1 MTIAPSPASRF
12 ATTFRFV
19 TACRSAMPP
28 LAVGVALMLAGCEP
42 PHLGDAPGSAA
53 APPPASAG
61 QATWRAYADA
71 IAPRYASHPDDKA
84 VAMAYAG
91 ALRRLTQHAQAV
103 AVLQRLA
110 VKNPHDMEVLG
121 AYGKALADA
130 GRLQEA
136 QDVLG
141 RSHTPERPNW
151 SILSAQG
158 SVADQLGDHAGAQ
171 AFYLTALKIVPNQPQ
186 VLSNLGLS
194 YALEHRLPQAEDTLR
209 LAVAQPAADMRE
221 RQNLA
226 LVLSLE
232 GKDADAEAITRRDL
246 PPIDAAESVASMK
259 QMIAQSDTWRS
270 ADGIAGD
277 GRSSVARSKVAISK
291 VVTPKVAKSRDTGP
305 SDASRADARGEPT
318 RTAAAIPPE

>member
-1 MTIAPSPASRF
+1 MTTAPSLASRL
-12 ATTFRFV
+12 A
-19 TACRSAMPP
+19 PP
-28 LAVGVALMLAGCEP
+28 LLALGVALMAAGCDP
-42 PHLGDAPGSAA
+42 QGGLGDATGSLASKPPSAA
-53 APPPASAG
+53 ANEAS
-61 QATWRAYADA
+61 WRAYAEA
-71 IAPRYASHPDDKA
+71 VAPRYAAHPDDKA
-84 VAMAYAG
+84 IAMNYAT

-110 VKNPHDMEVLG
+110 VKNPQDMEVLG

-158 SVADQLGDHAGAQ
+158 SVADQLGDHQGAQ

-221 RQNLA
+221 RQNLV

-232 GKDADAEAITRRDL
+232 GKYAEAEAMTRRDL
-246 PPIDAAESVASMK
+246 APIDAAESVASMK
-259 QMIAQSDTWRS
+259 QMIAQSDTWKRS
-270 ADGIAGD
+270 PGE
-277 GRSSVARSKVAISK
+277 GRSDVAKSVATKSNTAKSDVVKSDDARSKA
-291 VVTPKVAKSRDTGP
+291 A
-305 SDASRADARGEPT
+305 RADAAKVAARREPT
-318 RTAAAIPPE
+318 RTASTSLPE

>member
-1 MTIAPSPASRF
+1 MADAVQNSPRRTGLPILALCL
-12 ATTFRFV
+12 ALAAGGCQTTSLSDV
-19 TACRSAMPP
+19 TGS
-28 LAVGVALMLAGCEP
+28 VG
-42 PHLGDAPGSAA
+42 ST
-53 APPPASAG
+53 PPPAGSDEAHL
-61 QATWRAYADA
+61 RLYADA
-71 IAPRYASHPDDKA
+71 VAPRYAAHPDDKPI
-84 VAMAYAG
+84 AMNYAT
-91 ALRRLTQHAQAV
+91 ALRGLTQHAQAV

-110 VKNPHDMEVLG
+110 VKNPHDMDVLA

-151 SILSAQG
+151 SVLSAQG

-171 AFYLTALKIVPNQPQ
+171 GFYVAALKIVPNQPQ

-194 YALEHRLPQAEDTLR
+194 YALEHRLTDAEASLR
-209 LAVAQPAADMRE
+209 RAVAQPTADMRE

-232 GKDADAEAITRRDL
+232 GKDAEAESITRRDL

-259 QMIAQSDTWRS
+259 QMIAQSDTWKGNAAMEGGAQARKARTASS
-270 ADGIAGD
+270 A
-277 GRSSVARSKVAISK
+277 
-291 VVTPKVAKSRDTGP
+291 VAKSSTNKAVADRAGP
-305 SDASRADARGEPT
+305 PADATAAARAT
-318 RTAAAIPPE
+318 RTAASDGFN

>member
-1 MTIAPSPASRF
+1 MPTAPSPASRPV
-12 ATTFRFV
+12 RFHP
-19 TACRSAMPP
+19 AMA
-28 LAVGVALMLAGCEP
+28 LLVLGAALMMGGCEP
-42 PHLGDAPGSAA
+42 PHLGDVTGSTTAK
-53 APPPASAG
+53 PPPAGAG

-71 IAPRYASHPDDKA
+71 MAPRYAAHPDDKA
-84 VAMAYAG
+84 VAMAYAS
-91 ALRRLTQHAQAV
+91 ALRKLTQHAQAV

-110 VKNPHDMEVLG
+110 IKDPHDMEVLG

-158 SVADQLGDHAGAQ
+158 SVADQLGDHGGAQ

-232 GKDADAEAITRRDL
+232 GKYAEAEAITRRDL
-246 PPIDAAESVASMK
+246 APIDAAESVASMR
-259 QMIAQSDTWRS
+259 QMIAQSDVWK
-270 ADGIAGD
+270 GNAGD
-277 GRSSVARSKVAISK
+277 GRSNVARVTKPGEAPTGKVA
-291 VVTPKVAKSRDTGP
+291 
-305 SDASRADARGEPT
+305 ARREPT
-318 RTAAAIPPE
+318 RTASVTLPE

>member
-1 MTIAPSPASRF
+1 M
-12 ATTFRFV
+12 
-19 TACRSAMPP
+19 
-28 LAVGVALMLAGCEP
+28 
-42 PHLGDAPGSAA
+42 
-53 APPPASAG
+53 
-61 QATWRAYADA
+61 
-71 IAPRYASHPDDKA
+71 
-84 VAMAYAG
+84 
-91 ALRRLTQHAQAV
+91 
-103 AVLQRLA
+103 LQRLA

-158 SVADQLGDHAGAQ
+158 SVADQLGDHQGAQ

-209 LAVAQPAADMRE
+209 RAVAQPAADMRE

-232 GKDADAEAITRRDL
+232 GKYAEAETITRRDL
-246 PPIDAAESVASMK
+246 APIDAAESVASMR
-259 QMIAQSDTWRS
+259 QMIAQSDTWRPDARKGS
-270 ADGIAGD
+270 AGD
-277 GRSSVARSKVAISK
+277 GRSSVAKSKTAASGDAKAGVAQ
-291 VVTPKVAKSRDTGP
+291 VV
-305 SDASRADARGEPT
+305 ARGAPT
-318 RTAAAIPPE
+318 RTASASAPE

>member
-1 MTIAPSPASRF
+1 MTDVPSL
-12 ATTFRFV
+12 ATRLAT
-19 TACRSAMPP
+19 P
-28 LAVGVALMLAGCEP
+28 LVAIGLALMMGGCEGP
-42 PHLGDAPGSAA
+42 SLGDVPGSSAA
-53 APPPASAG
+53 KPPPAAANEAS
-61 QATWRAYADA
+61 WRAYAETV
-71 IAPRYASHPDDKA
+71 APRYAAHPDDKA
-84 VAMAYAG
+84 IAMNYAS

-158 SVADQLGDHAGAQ
+158 SVADQLGDHQGAQ
-171 AFYLTALKIVPNQPQ
+171 SFYLTALKIVPNQPQ

-209 LAVAQPAADMRE
+209 LAVAQPTADMRE

-232 GKDADAEAITRRDL
+232 GKYADAEAITRRDL

-259 QMIAQSDTWRS
+259 RMIAQSDTWK
-270 ADGIAGD
+270 GNAGD
-277 GRSSVARSKVAISK
+277 GRSSVARSEGPRATERGPDAAKVA
-291 VVTPKVAKSRDTGP
+291 
-305 SDASRADARGEPT
+305 ARRTPT
-318 RTAAAIPPE
+318 RTASATLPE

>member
-1 MTIAPSPASRF
+1 MTNAPSLASRPV
-12 ATTFRFV
+12 ASRLV
-19 TACRSAMPP
+19 ASRPAMT
-28 LAVGVALMLAGCEP
+28 LLVLGAALMMGGCEP
-42 PHLGDAPGSAA
+42 PQLGDATGSTTAK
-53 APPPASAG
+53 PPAPAAG

-71 IAPRYASHPDDKA
+71 MAPRYAAHPDDKA

-91 ALRRLTQHAQAV
+91 ALRKLTQHAQAV

-110 VKNPHDMEVLG
+110 VKDPHDMEVLG

-158 SVADQLGDHAGAQ
+158 SVADQLGDHQGAQ

-194 YALEHRLPQAEDTLR
+194 YALEHHLPQAEDTLR

-232 GKDADAEAITRRDL
+232 GKTADAEAITRRDL
-246 PPIDAAESVASMK
+246 APIDAAESVASMR

-270 ADGIAGD
+270 SVGTAGD
-277 GRSSVARSKVAISK
+277 GRSD
-291 VVTPKVAKSRDTGP
+291 VAKSKGAGSNGTGP
-305 SDASRADARGEPT
+305 KGVRSRDADVARAEARGGPT
-318 RTAAAIPPE
+318 RTAAATTPD

>member
-1 MTIAPSPASRF
+1 MTAAPSL
-12 ATTFRFV
+12 
-19 TACRSAMPP
+19 ACRLAMPI
-28 LAVGVALMLAGCEP
+28 LVLGVALMAAGCEP
-42 PHLGDAPGSAA
+42 PGLGDVTGSTAA
-53 APPPASAG
+53 KQPLAGAGEAS
-61 QATWRAYADA
+61 WRAYADA
-71 IAPRYASHPDDKA
+71 LAPRYAAHPDDKA
-84 VAMAYAG
+84 IAMNYAT

-158 SVADQLGDHAGAQ
+158 SVADQLGDHQGAQ
-171 AFYLTALKIVPNQPQ
+171 AFYLTALKIVPKQPQ

-194 YALEHRLPQAEDTLR
+194 YALENRLPQAEDTLR

-232 GKDADAEAITRRDL
+232 GKYADAEAITRRDL
-246 PPIDAAESVASMK
+246 APIDAAESVASMK

-270 ADGIAGD
+270 GAGKGAGE
-277 GRSSVARSKVAISK
+277 GRSSVAKSKSGEAKSAELRN
-291 VVTPKVAKSRDTGP
+291 AKSRDT
-305 SDASRADARGEPT
+305 DAARTARGEPT

>member
-1 MTIAPSPASRF
+1 MTAAPSL
-12 ATTFRFV
+12 
-19 TACRSAMPP
+19 ACRLAMPI
-28 LAVGVALMLAGCEP
+28 LVLGVALMAAGCEP
-42 PHLGDAPGSAA
+42 PGLGDVTGSAVA
-53 APPPASAG
+53 KPPPPAAG
-61 QATWRAYADA
+61 EASWRAYADA
-71 IAPRYASHPDDKA
+71 LAPRYATHPDDKA
-84 VAMAYAG
+84 VAMAYAS

-158 SVADQLGDHAGAQ
+158 SVADQLGDHQGAQ
-171 AFYLTALKIVPNQPQ
+171 AFYLTALKIVPKQPQ

-232 GKDADAEAITRRDL
+232 GKYADAEAITRRDL
-246 PPIDAAESVASMK
+246 APIDAAESVASMK

-270 ADGIAGD
+270 SAARGNAGD
-277 GRSSVARSKVAISK
+277 GRSSVA
-291 VVTPKVAKSRDTGP
+291 KSRDTRP
-305 SDASRADARGEPT
+305 DATKVAARREPT
-318 RTAAAIPPE
+318 RTASTASPE